1 MTVPGRGPWRTA
13 GLLVAVAVAWAGLSL
28 LVSDR
33 YYLLLLTL
41 VPLWA
46 TFGTAWNVFSGYSGL
61 VSFGHAAFFGIGA
74 YTVTLALVAWG
85 LTPWLGIP
93 LGAVLGAVAG
103 AAIGWPTF
111 RLRGSYFALA
121 MLAYPL
127 MLAYLFAWLGYQEM
141 SIPLRRE
148 GAAWFMQFADTRV
161 YVGLAA
167 GLLLAAALVSL
178 WVERSRFGLALAAT
192 KQNELAAE
200 AAGIDTFGVKMRAM
214 VLSGGMAAA
223 AGGLY
228 AVVVLVVTPGSVF
241 GLVVSAQAMIVALFG
256 GAGTLWGPL
265 IGAAVL
271 VPLGEILQAE
281 FGHRLPGIQGVLYGV
296 AVIAVVLLAPEGI
309 FWKLHDLRRRPA
321 PVAVRPPAVAP
332 AAAVARPLPGDLL
345 LEVAGLSKSYG
356 GVRAVEDVSFG
367 IRAGEIV
374 GIIGPNGAGKTTLFN
389 MLDGVVAPSAGTI
402 RFAGRKVVASRP
414 SQVARLGIGRTFQVV
429 RAFPR
434 LTVLQNVAS
443 GALGRYRG
451 DAEAWAA
458 ARAAVGAVGLDAHA
472 GALGGTLTNRELRL
486 MELARALA
494 GGPRLLLLDEPLAG
508 LGADDTAELI
518 AVVRGLPAQG
528 ITVAIIEHTMQAM
541 TDLVDRFVVLD
552 QGRKLTEGPPGEV
565 LRQPAVIEAYL
576 GRKWALADAAA

>member
-1 MTVPGRGPWRTA
+1 MPTRSPWPTI
-13 GLLVAVAVAWAGLSL
+13 GLLAVLAAAWIGLSL

-46 TFGTAWNVFSGYSGL
+46 VFGTSWNLFSGYSGL

-74 YTVTLALVAWG
+74 YTVTLALVSFG

-93 LGAVLGAVAG
+93 LGALLGAVAG

-127 MLAYLFAWLGYQEM
+127 MLAYLFAWLGFQEM

-148 GAAWFMQFADTRV
+148 RAAWFMQFADTRV
-161 YVGLAA
+161 YVALAV
-167 GLLLAAALVSL
+167 GLLLAAALASL
-178 WVERSRFGLALAAT
+178 AVERSRFGLSLAAT

-200 AAGIDTFGVKMRAM
+200 AAGIDTFRAKMWAM
-214 VLSGGMAAA
+214 VLSGGFAAA

-228 AVVVLVVTPGSVF
+228 AVVLLVVTPSSVF
-241 GLVVSAQAMIVALFG
+241 GLVVSAQAMIIALFG

-281 FGHRLPGIQGVLYGV
+281 LGHYLPGIQGVLYGIT
-296 AVIAVVLLAPEGI
+296 VIAVVLLAPEGI
-309 FWKLHDLRRRPA
+309 FWKLHDLRRRVA
-321 PVAVRPPAVAP
+321 PVAARPPAPAP
-332 AAAVARPLPGDLL
+332 AGALSRLPAGDTL
-345 LEVAGLSKSYG
+345 LEVSGLSKSYG
-356 GVRAVEDVSFG
+356 GVRAVEDLSFS
-367 IRAGEIV
+367 IRSREIV

-389 MLDGVVAPSAGTI
+389 MLDGVVPPSAGSI
-402 RFAGRKVVASRP
+402 RFDGRGIAGSRP
-414 SQVARLGIGRTFQVV
+414 SRVARLGIGRTFQVV

-434 LTVLQNVAS
+434 LTVLQNVVV
-443 GALGRYRG
+443 GAFGRHRG
-451 DAEAWAA
+451 DTEAWDA
-458 ARAAVGAVGLDAHA
+458 ARAAVRDVGLDGHA
-472 GALGGTLTNRELRL
+472 DALGSALTNRELRL

-494 GGPRLLLLDEPLAG
+494 GSPRLLLLDEPLAG

-518 AVVRGLPAQG
+518 AVVRRLPAQG
-528 ITVAIIEHTMQAM
+528 VTVAIIEHTMHAM
-541 TDLVDRFVVLD
+541 TGLVDRFVVLD

-576 GRKWALADAAA
+576 GRKWATADAAA